1 MLKLRG
7 PVLVRVLLAASSS
20 FLAAACASTP
30 KPILSVARY
39 DLGCAEVSA
48 VKLPSGAYAASG
60 CGRGAVY
67 AYACDGGGCRY
78 GRLRHGHESE
88 VAGVTSGA
96 AVAPAASAPQPAPAP
111 ALREVLP
118 APAPATA
125 PREVLPAPAPGAA
138 ADAAPAPAVALTAD
152 EQAVQPVPASGDLSQ
167 PYQAQVP
174 LEQTAQRS
182 AYPPPAPL
190 VETRPPPPA
199 PTYVWVGGYWWWG
212 MSAWNWL
219 PGYWSSPMYGYSYVP
234 GGWYWSSGAW
244 WYGPGGWA
252 RPGSRVI
259 VQHVHRP
266 GPVATVR
273 SYGGG
278 YGGHGGNTLR
288 AGGGAPVRIGGA
300 GSATVVR
307 PTQGGYGTGRA
318 VAPAPSG
325 FRPQSSPLY
334 RYPTAS
340 TERTMTGATLGMQQG
355 SQFGYGRVGRVVA
368 VPPHT
373 SSAPAI
379 GRGGAM
385 GGAVRVTPYPQS
397 HGGISHGGYS
407 GNSGFRGSSPGQG
420 SVSPRASFGGGSSVG
435 SGSFHGSSGGIFGG
449 SHGSFGGGGGGRGG
463 GGSVRVGGGGGGHG
477 HRR

>member
-7 PVLVRVLLAASSS
+7 PVLVRVLLTASSALLS
-20 FLAAACASTP
+20 AACASTP

-39 DLGCAEVSA
+39 DLGCADVSA

-60 CGRGAVY
+60 CGKGAVY

-88 VAGVTSGA
+88 VAGANSGA
-96 AVAPAASAPQPAPAP
+96 SATPAAAVPQPAPAP
-111 ALREVLP
+111 NTREVLP
-118 APAPATA
+118 APAPAAA
-125 PREVLPAPAPGAA
+125 PREIIPAPAPAA
-138 ADAAPAPAVALTAD
+138 AAPASS
-152 EQAVQPVPASGDLSQ
+152 QATDDQAPQPVPVAADLSQ

-174 LEQTAQRS
+174 IEQTAQRS

-190 VETRPPPPA
+190 VETRPLAPA
-199 PTYVWVGGYWWWG
+199 PSYVWVGGYWWWG
-212 MSAWNWL
+212 MSAWTWV
-219 PGYWSSPMYGYSYVP
+219 PGYWCSPMYGYAYVP

-266 GPVATVR
+266 SPLATVR
-273 SYGGG
+273 SYGG
-278 YGGHGGNTLR
+278 YGGHAAHTQR
-288 AGGGAPVRIGGA
+288 AGDGAPVRIGGA
-300 GSATVVR
+300 GGPTVVR

-318 VAPAPSG
+318 VAPSPSG

-334 RYPTAS
+334 RYPS
-340 TERTMTGATLGMQQG
+340 TSERTMTGATLGMHQG

-368 VPPHT
+368 VPSHT

-385 GGAVRVTPYPQS
+385 GGPVRVTPYPQA
-397 HGGISHGGYS
+397 HGSSSSGGVS
-407 GNSGFRGSSPGQG
+407 GSSGFRGSSPGYG
-420 SVSPRASFGGGSSVG
+420 GVSPRASFGGGGGG
-435 SGSFHGSSGGIFGG
+435 SAGSFRGSSGGSFGG
-449 SHGSFGGGGGGRGG
+449 SQGSFGGGGGGRGG
-463 GGSVRVGGGGGGHG
+463 GGAVRVGGGGGRGHS
-477 HRR
+477 R